1 MIASVARSCDESESL
16 NPFKLVEA
24 DHYCRHQLE
33 FQRIDRVP
41 LENLK
46 LSPVARRTSR

>member
-24 DHYCRHQLE
+24 D
-33 FQRIDRVP
+33 D
-41 LENLK
+41 
-46 LSPVARRTSR
+46 